1 MTIKVENKYIGDRQ
15 PAFIIA
21 EISANHGQSLKRARS
36 LINIAKECGV
46 DAVKFQTYTPDTIT
60 IDVSNKFFKV
70 NHPVWGGQTLYN
82 LYQKAYTPWSWFK
95 QLKQLCDDLGIVFFS
110 TAFDRTAIDFL
121 EDLDVPVHK
130 IASFE
135 LVDLPLIE
143 YAAKTK
149 KPLIMSTGMA
159 SMAEIKEAVEAAKEA
174 GAKDIILLKC
184 VSNYPA
190 QPDQMNLGMIGR
202 MRRDF
207 NCPVGFSDHSLEP
220 AVAIAAVCQ
229 GAVVVERH
237 FTSSRK
243 RLTPDSFFSTEPA
256 EMKKLVEEIRMVE
269 LAVGSNSKTTL
280 TDKKSKVFRRSLF
293 VVQDIKK
300 GELFSQDNV
309 RSIRPAYG
317 LAPKYWKQVIDKRA
331 VKNIKKGT
339 PLKWAHI
346 EAFNASVGRNHNRG

>member
-1 MTIKVENKYIGDRQ
+1 MGIKVENKYIGNRQ
-15 PAFIIA
+15 PTFIIA

-36 LINIAKECGV
+36 LIIKAKECNA

-60 IDVSNKFFKV
+60 IDVNNKFFKV
-70 NHPVWGGQTLYN
+70 DHPVWGGQTLYK
-82 LYQKAYTPWSWFK
+82 LYQKAYTPWWWFK
-95 QLKQLCDDLGIVFFS
+95 QLKQLCDDLGIVFLS
-110 TAFDRTAIDFL
+110 TAFDKTAIDFL
-121 EDLDVPVHK
+121 EDLDVPMHK

-159 SMAEIKEAVEAAKEA
+159 SVVEIKEAVETAQEA
-174 GAKDIILLKC
+174 GTKDIILLKC

-190 QPDQMNLGMIGR
+190 EPAQMNLGMIGR
-202 MRRDF
+202 MKRDF
-207 NCPVGFSDHSLEP
+207 GCPVGFSDHSLEP

-243 RLTPDSFFSTEPA
+243 HDTPDSFFSTEPA
-256 EMKKLVEEIRMVE
+256 EMKKLIEEIRMVE
-269 LAVGSNSKTTL
+269 QAVGSNSKTTL

-293 VVQDIKK
+293 VVQDIKR
-300 GELFSQDNV
+300 GELLSQDNV

-317 LAPKYWKQVIDKRA
+317 LAPKYLKQVMNKKA
-331 VKNIKKGT
+331 LKNIKKGT
-339 PLKWAHI
+339 PLRWSHVEVSDAVAQKNSKA
-346 EAFNASVGRNHNRG
+346 